1 MQHNAILIKP
11 YQVNSFYSK
20 QIDKLSKCSPSSSLQ
35 IRIYN
40 AYTSRNISELR
51 NLYKN
56 NGPQV
61 LRYIICLALSVSKNF
76 NLAKYF
82 LKYELENVP
91 KYEIHREHLIERYE
105 RKKLL
110 IDIFQESDFIQW
122 DKLFFKHNHDYVE
135 FKIYFKVE
143 YFNISK
149 KEKQNNFELSQLEFL
164 HIPFKKVEERYAG
177 KIMLKNCIYLLAS
190 DIMTERNISRG
201 IVIDFQ
207 KSKLCIEDLK
217 FQTEFIQK
225 LIKLDKNEKQKAK
238 KFIDKFMTIATDRQK
253 FLLNKL
259 ILKIGI
265 VEKS

>member
-1 MQHNAILIKP
+1 MKHNAILIKP

-20 QIDKLSKCSPSSSLQ
+20 QIDKLSKFSPSPNLQ

-56 NGPQV
+56 HGPQV
-61 LRYIICLALSVSKNF
+61 LRYIICLALSVSRDF

-91 KYEIHREHLIERYE
+91 KYEIHKEHLIEKYD

-122 DKLFFKHNHDYVE
+122 NKLFFKHNHDYVE

-143 YFNISK
+143 YFNIPK
-149 KEKQNNFELSQLEFL
+149 KERKNNFELSQLEFL
-164 HIPFKKVEERYAG
+164 HIPFKNVEERYVG

-190 DIMTERNISRG
+190 DMMTERNISG
-201 IVIDFQ
+201 GTIIDFQ

-217 FQTEFIQK
+217 FQTEFIKK
-225 LIKLDKNEKQKAK
+225 LMKLNKTDKQKAK
-238 KFIDKFMTIATDRQK
+238 KFIDKFMTVATDRQK

-265 VEKS
+265 TENS